1 MGMRGIRVG
10 MQEISVGTR
19 GIGME
24 MQGIRVGMRGTGG
37 GNEGN
42 QGDNL
47 RIGVE
52 MMDKNMESDKNKK
65 KCAHL

>member
-1 MGMRGIRVG
+1 MRGIRVG

-19 GIGME
+19 GIGVE

-47 RIGVE
+47 RIRVE
-52 MMDKNMESDKNKK
+52 MMDKNTESDKNKK

>member
-1 MGMRGIRVG
+1 M
-10 MQEISVGTR
+10 
-19 GIGME
+19 GME

-52 MMDKNMESDKNKK
+52 MMDKNTESDKSKK

>member
-1 MGMRGIRVG
+1 MNQGENARNQRGNAGNR
-10 MQEISVGTR
+10 
-19 GIGME
+19 
-24 MQGIRVGMRGTGG
+24 G

>member
-1 MGMRGIRVG
+1 
-10 MQEISVGTR
+10 
-19 GIGME
+19 ME

-52 MMDKNMESDKNKK
+52 MMDKNTESDKNKK
-65 KCAHL
+65 KCAQL